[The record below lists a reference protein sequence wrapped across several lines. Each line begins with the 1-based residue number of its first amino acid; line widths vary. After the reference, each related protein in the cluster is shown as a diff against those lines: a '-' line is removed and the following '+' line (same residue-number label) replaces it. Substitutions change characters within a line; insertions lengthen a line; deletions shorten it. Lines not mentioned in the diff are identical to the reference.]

1 MDRIA
6 PSLGRFANNCC
17 KLSCQPIFCT
27 DYHNLKNQH
36 WKFSSHY
43 NIENPPKTLEMASYG
58 ILIIIVG
65 VFFASLSLFVFSI
78 PTAFAE
84 ELVIPIPQ
92 GDHIRELKTV
102 IEWYVPINYDVET
115 GDVVTWINEDK
126 VAHTVRSGKG
136 IGFLGD
142 PETDKPQ
149 LDGYFDS
156 GILLPGKSWSFTFKE
171 SGFFEYTCT
180 IHPWVGRSIT
190 ALEPGVDVSKDIRIS
205 YALIVT
211 IVITVIIIAGA
222 IAIINLRRRYLE
234 KKS

>member
-1 MDRIA
+1 MNFNPTNHYRQYSFVMIA
-6 PSLGRFANNCC
+6 VL
-17 KLSCQPIFCT
+17 
-27 DYHNLKNQH
+27 
-36 WKFSSHY
+36 
-43 NIENPPKTLEMASYG
+43 
-58 ILIIIVG
+58 V
-65 VFFASLSLFVFSI
+65 LFVFSI
-78 PTAFAE
+78 SIAFAE
-84 ELVIPIPQ
+84 EIGIPIPQ
-92 GDHIRELKTV
+92 WDHVREAKTYV
-102 IEWYVPINYDVET
+102 EWLVPINYDVET

-126 VAHTVRSGKG
+126 VAHTVTSGKG

-180 IHPWVGRSIT
+180 IHPWVERSIT
-190 ALEPGVDVSKDIRIS
+190 VLEPGVDVSKDIRIS

-211 IVITVIIIAGA
+211 IVIIVIIIAA
-222 IAIINLRRRYLE
+222 VIAIINLRRRHFE

>member
-1 MDRIA
+1 MV
-6 PSLGRFANNCC
+6 SL
-17 KLSCQPIFCT
+17 
-27 DYHNLKNQH
+27 
-36 WKFSSHY
+36 
-43 NIENPPKTLEMASYG
+43 G

-65 VFFASLSLFVFSI
+65 VFFAALSLFVFSI
-78 PTAFAE
+78 PTAYAE

-102 IEWYVPINYDVET
+102 IEWYVPINHDVET
-115 GDVVTWINEDK
+115 GDVVMWVNDDITG
-126 VAHTVRSGKG
+126 HTVTSGKG

-142 PETDKPQ
+142 PETDRAQP
-149 LDGYFDS
+149 DGYFES
-156 GILLPGKSWSFTFKE
+156 GIILPGKSWSFTFKE

-190 ALEPGVDVSKDIRIS
+190 VLEPGVDVSKDIRIS

-211 IVITVIIIAGA
+211 IVITVIIIVGA